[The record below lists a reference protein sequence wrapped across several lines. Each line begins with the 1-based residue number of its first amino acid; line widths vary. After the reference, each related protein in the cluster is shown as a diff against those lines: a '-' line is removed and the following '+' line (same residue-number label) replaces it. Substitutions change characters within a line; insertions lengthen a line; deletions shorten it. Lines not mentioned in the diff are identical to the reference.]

1 MSEQTDTT
9 LIQEL
14 RLRRWARA
22 NYVPADQRTDNHW
35 HPVVLNEMER
45 RDVEMKRT
53 ADMDEAILTQFVP
66 LEPTISQL
74 YPDGRLP
81 GGRRIHNVH
90 TEVRGPRFL
99 RQRTEAPQKVTQYD
113 APAIDEDYPYYGS

>member
-1 MSEQTDTT
+1 MSEQTNPT

-35 HPVVLNEMER
+35 HPVVLNEMEK
-45 RDVEMKRT
+45 RDVEMER
-53 ADMDEAILTQFVP
+53 AAEMDDAILTQFVP

-74 YPDGRLP
+74 YPDGDFQAVDRSTTCILKF
-81 GGRRIHNVH
+81 
-90 TEVRGPRFL
+90 EVRDSCVNEESR
-99 RQRTEAPQKVTQYD
+99 
-113 APAIDEDYPYYGS
+113 